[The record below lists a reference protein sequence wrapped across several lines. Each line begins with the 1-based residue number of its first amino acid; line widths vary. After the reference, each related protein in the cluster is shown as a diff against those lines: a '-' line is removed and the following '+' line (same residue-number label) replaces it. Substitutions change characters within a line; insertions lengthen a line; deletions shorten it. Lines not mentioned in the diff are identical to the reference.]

1 MKQKKYIVIHDHQ
14 GGNFGMYR
22 DYTPKEWKNQAL
34 EWCEQDD
41 LEEMYEFIEK
51 EYVGENLEKIIDEIQ
66 QTWDLEIVELNV
78 TNNTVIEFLKQE
90 SNNACYDSQKE
101 WAKKILKNLEV
112 E

>member
-41 LEEMYEFIEK
+41 LEEMYELYFLNEK
-51 EYVGENLEKIIDEIQ
+51 
-66 QTWDLEIVELNV
+66 W
-78 TNNTVIEFLKQE
+78 
-90 SNNACYDSQKE
+90 SNFGPFYN
-101 WAKKILKNLEV
+101 
-112 E
+112 